1 MTVLPLTAPGSAPNR
16 PAVADTDP
24 HGQDRFVAV
33 LVGAGQM
40 HVVGPFDDRDEA
52 ATAGDALAEGHSDTR
67 MHAVI
72 ELVDV
77 TTADLLLTL
86 TGDLRA
92 LGGAA

>member
-1 MTVLPLTAPGSAPNR
+1 MTVIPLTAPASAPNR

-24 HGQDRFVAV
+24 HGPDRFVAV
-33 LVGAGQM
+33 VVAAGQM
-40 HVVGPFDDRDEA
+40 HAVGPFDDRDEA
-52 ATAGDALAEGHSDTR
+52 AAAGDALADSHPDTR

-92 LGGAA
+92 TDGAA